1 MKTKEINFERVRV
14 GKPESSCEPSV
25 GSAGGMEFG
34 CDVQTPRLGKRGQ
47 AVTWIHNE
55 ARQKGSGRYMDT

>member
-25 GSAGGMEFG
+25 GSAGGMEFVG
-34 CDVQTPRLGKRGQ
+34 DVQRKRGLQ
-47 AVTWIHNE
+47 CSNT
-55 ARQKGSGRYMDT
+55 T